1 MANRH
6 GRWWWLHLVIF
17 FSLPFRCA
25 SWADPLSCSLF
36 VPSNP
41 LLSSNS
47 LILTLKLQLY
57 GCFGPTFA
65 FLHLN
70 IFPISDDLL
79 FYVPLIFFLISV
91 ACKFFVKPLLV
102 SMIDSIVYSWIAEY
116 FLVFQKTK
124 NNMEKKSYKM
134 YRNIFS
140 KFLLSLKDLKNYWI

>member
-17 FSLPFRCA
+17 FSLPFRCS

-79 FYVPLIFFLISV
+79 FYVPLIFFFNFSSV
-91 ACKFFVKPLLV
+91 QIFCKATTCKYDWFHCLL
-102 SMIDSIVYSWIAEY
+102 MNCR
-116 FLVFQKTK
+116 VF
-124 NNMEKKSYKM
+124 SC
-134 YRNIFS
+134 FS
-140 KFLLSLKDLKNYWI
+140 KNKKQHGEEKL

>member
-1 MANRH
+1 MAYRH

-17 FSLPFRCA
+17 FSLPFRCS
-25 SWADPLSCSLF
+25 SWADPLSCSLS

-79 FYVPLIFFLISV
+79 FYVPLIFFFNFSSV
-91 ACKFFVKPLLV
+91 QIFCKATTCKYDWFHCLL
-102 SMIDSIVYSWIAEY
+102 MNCR
-116 FLVFQKTK
+116 VF
-124 NNMEKKSYKM
+124 SC
-134 YRNIFS
+134 FS
-140 KFLLSLKDLKNYWI
+140 KNKKQHGEEKL

>member
-1 MANRH
+1 MAYRH

-17 FSLPFRCA
+17 FSLPFRCS

-79 FYVPLIFFLISV
+79 FYVPLIFFFYFSSVQIFCKATTCKVWLIPLFTHELQSIFL
-91 ACKFFVKPLLV
+91 FFKK
-102 SMIDSIVYSWIAEY
+102 
-116 FLVFQKTK
+116 QKTTWRRK
-124 NNMEKKSYKM
+124 AIKCTK
-134 YRNIFS
+134 IFS
-140 KFLLSLKDLKNYWI
+140 ASFFYL

>member
-79 FYVPLIFFLISV
+79 FYVPLIFFFNFSSV
-91 ACKFFVKPLLV
+91 QIFCKATTCKYDWFHCLL
-102 SMIDSIVYSWIAEY
+102 MNCR
-116 FLVFQKTK
+116 VF
-124 NNMEKKSYKM
+124 SC
-134 YRNIFS
+134 FS
-140 KFLLSLKDLKNYWI
+140 KNKKQHGEEKL

>member
-1 MANRH
+1 MAYRH
-6 GRWWWLHLVIF
+6 GRWWWLHLVVF
-17 FSLPFRCA
+17 LSLPFRCA
-25 SWADPLSCSLF
+25 SWADPLSCALF

-79 FYVPLIFFLISV
+79 FYVPLIFFFNFSSVQIFCKATTCKVWLIPLFTHELQSIFL
-91 ACKFFVKPLLV
+91 FFKK
-102 SMIDSIVYSWIAEY
+102 
-116 FLVFQKTK
+116 QKTSWRRK
-124 NNMEKKSYKM
+124 AIKCTK
-134 YRNIFS
+134 IFS
-140 KFLLSLKDLKNYWI
+140 ASFFYL

>member
-25 SWADPLSCSLF
+25 SWADPLSCSLS

-79 FYVPLIFFLISV
+79 FYVPLIFFFNFSSV
-91 ACKFFVKPLLV
+91 QIFCKATTCKYDWFHCLL
-102 SMIDSIVYSWIAEY
+102 MNCR
-116 FLVFQKTK
+116 VF
-124 NNMEKKSYKM
+124 SC
-134 YRNIFS
+134 FS
-140 KFLLSLKDLKNYWI
+140 KNKKQHGEEKL